1 MLNRSIAPATHP
13 VLSVQLPAA
22 QVFALPNGSRLHCL
36 PGAGQPVVKLEII
49 FKAGKWYEPYPGVSY
64 LTAKMLL
71 EGTRQYNARQIAD
84 TIAFYGAS
92 LECSQGFD
100 RSSLTLY
107 CLSKHLEKLLPL
119 VNEVLTSPTFPQEE
133 FTLLKSRTLQNISI
147 EKQKTSYLA
156 TAALTRNIYGPDHPY
171 ITGMDEINL
180 AAIDQQQVRS
190 FFQSYYAFPE
200 AEIILAGNFEEKD
213 RQGIAALFGG
223 LTSPAPVPIQART
236 NEKASGNTSVD
247 LPDKLQSSIRIGRHW
262 PLMSHPDFA
271 KLSLINKIL
280 GGYFGSRLMK
290 NIREE
295 KGYTYGIFSAVSA
308 KEYDS
313 LFYIGTDVNYE
324 KVQETISEVLKE
336 IQLLKEELVPEEELD
351 TVKSYTV
358 GKFINDTATIFDQ
371 SEKYKTIVLQNLP
384 ADYYSLYLQDIQN
397 LSASEIPGLMETYL
411 PEESLSIVVV
421 GKQP

>member
-1 MLNRSIAPATHP
+1 MLNRSIAPATRP
-13 VLSVQLPAA
+13 VLSVQLPPA

-36 PGAGQPVVKLEII
+36 PGSGQPVVKLEII
-49 FKAGKWYEPYPGVSY
+49 FKAGKWYEPVPGVSY

-71 EGTRQYNARQIAD
+71 EGTSHHSAKQIAD

-92 LECSQGFD
+92 IECQQGFD
-100 RSSLTLY
+100 RSNLTLY

-119 VNEVLTSPTFPQEE
+119 VNEILTSPSFPQEE
-133 FTLLKSRTLQNISI
+133 FSLLKSRTIQNISI

-156 TAALTRNIYGPDHPY
+156 TAALTRNIYGENHPY
-171 ITGMDEINL
+171 NTGMDEANL
-180 AAIDQQQVRS
+180 AVIDRQQIRS
-190 FFQSYYAFPE
+190 FFQSHYTFPE
-200 AEIILAGNFEEKD
+200 AEIILAGDFEENN
-213 RQGIAALFGG
+213 RQEIVDLFGG
-223 LTSPAPVPIQART
+223 MSSPFPAATQLRKGV
-236 NEKASGNTSVD
+236 KANGNTILD
-247 LPDKLQSSIRIGRHW
+247 LPDKLQSSIRIGHHW

-271 KLSLINKIL
+271 RLSLINKIL

-295 KGYTYGIFSAVSA
+295 KGFTYGIFSAVSP
-308 KEYDS
+308 KEHDS

-324 KVQETISEVLKE
+324 KAQETISEVLKE
-336 IQLLKEELVPEEELD
+336 IRILKEELVSEKELE
-351 TVKSYTV
+351 TVKAYTV

-397 LSASEIPGLMETYL
+397 LSATEIPGLMEKYL
-411 PEESLSIVVV
+411 PEAFLSIVVV